1 MRLDHLLS
9 RELAKE
15 KHLLFPSLST
25 SKVPYLFYSPRGGLR
40 CPRHSGA
47 VEDQFIPALAPGLFL
62 AVPALCYKREV
73 EGGAMSRWKPFL
85 LGVLG
90 GALVLGTA
98 TLFIPAAVHWGT
110 AGAQGGDHHSH
121 CLQDETMR
129 KHHRDMHPGEDMD
142 CPHHRMHP
150 GGGGMM
156 GRMM

>member
-1 MRLDHLLS
+1 
-9 RELAKE
+9 
-15 KHLLFPSLST
+15 
-25 SKVPYLFYSPRGGLR
+25 
-40 CPRHSGA
+40 
-47 VEDQFIPALAPGLFL
+47 
-62 AVPALCYKREV
+62 
-73 EGGAMSRWKPFL
+73 MSRWKPFL

-110 AGAQGGDHHSH
+110 AGAQDGDHHSH

-156 GRMM
+156 GRMI